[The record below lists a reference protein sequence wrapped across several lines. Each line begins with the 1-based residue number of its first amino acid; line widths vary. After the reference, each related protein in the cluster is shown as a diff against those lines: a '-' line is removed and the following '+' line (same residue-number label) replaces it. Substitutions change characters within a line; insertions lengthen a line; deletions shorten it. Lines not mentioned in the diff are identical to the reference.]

1 MIGDAMSLS
10 VVLAD
15 RDQIDLVVTVG
26 YLGAIAATVRAAV
39 REGVQQR
46 DRSVWVIV
54 ACVLVMLVVNQQTDL
69 HRLVIRMADRFVV
82 DHELSVLGP
91 EVAAVALTGVVV
103 GATLLVAL
111 LWLLR
116 RCRLPPGRLAGA
128 GLVVLATHALGRI
141 AMFSHL
147 LRGEWV
153 VWNLPSALKAAEVVG
168 LAMVVAGALQWR
180 PHRTLAG
187 GRVARATSR
196 SGSSEPSDGS
206 AHASASAATPR
217 WRP

>member
-1 MIGDAMSLS
+1 MSLS

-26 YLGAIAATVRAAV
+26 YFGAIGATVRAAV
-39 REGVQQR
+39 REGVQKR

-54 ACVLVMLVVNQQTDL
+54 ACLLVMLVVNQQTDL

-91 EVAAVALTGVVV
+91 EVAAVALMGVIVA
-103 GATLLVAL
+103 ATLLVAL

-116 RCRLPPGRLAGA
+116 RCQLPPGRLAGA
-128 GLVVLATHALGRI
+128 GLVALAVHALGRI

-147 LRGEWV
+147 LRSEWV
-153 VWNLPSALKAAEVVG
+153 VWNLPFVLKAAEVVG
-168 LAMVVAGALQWR
+168 LAMVVVGALQWR
-180 PHRTLAG
+180 SHRMTAG
-187 GRVARATSR
+187 DQARGTST
-196 SGSSEPSDGS
+196 SGSPDPSVGN
-206 AHASASAATPR
+206 AHASASALTPR
-217 WRP
+217 RRP

>member
-1 MIGDAMSLS
+1 MSLS

-15 RDQIDLVVTVG
+15 RDQIDMVVTVG
-26 YLGAIAATVRAAV
+26 YLGAIGATVRAAV

-54 ACVLVMLVVNQQTDL
+54 ACLLVVLVVNQQTDL
-69 HRLVIRMADRFVV
+69 HRLVIRMADDFVV
-82 DHELSVLGP
+82 GHELSVLGP
-91 EVAAVALTGVVV
+91 EVAAVALMGLVVA
-103 GATLLVAL
+103 ATLVVAL

-116 RCRLPPGRLAGA
+116 RRQLPPGWLASA
-128 GLVVLATHALGRI
+128 GLVVLAVHALGRI

-153 VWNLPSALKAAEVVG
+153 VWNVPFALKTAEVVG
-168 LAMVVAGALQWR
+168 LAMVVVGALQWR
-180 PHRTLAG
+180 SHRTTAG
-187 GRVARATSR
+187 DQARGSSR
-196 SGSSEPSDGS
+196 SGSPEPSARSG
-206 AHASASAATPR
+206 HASASALTSR